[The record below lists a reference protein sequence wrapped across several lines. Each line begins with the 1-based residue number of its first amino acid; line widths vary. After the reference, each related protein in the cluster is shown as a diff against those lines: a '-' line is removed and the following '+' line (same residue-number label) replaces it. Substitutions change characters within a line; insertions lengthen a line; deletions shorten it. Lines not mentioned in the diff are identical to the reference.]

1 MQAERLSFDTSVQ
14 IQQFYRWVTNNS
26 LTANEISLWHALMHI
41 SSEAGYLVWLSI
53 PITKLERL
61 TGMKKDAIYK
71 ARESLEKKGRISVEE
86 GRGSRAAQ
94 YRLILFPESMEY
106 EEYVELIEPVEQTE
120 EPPVEIEVVE
130 QQPPVAPPS
139 SPVTIFARIQHLIPM
154 PSPMDIH
161 TIKEYLSDGMEDK
174 LLVEAI
180 SIAENE
186 LAGKAPTEKWK
197 YAKGI
202 MRNWFNNGIKTFEG
216 YLTHERE
223 RRESMENGSNR
234 QGDRPLRTERTE
246 SREEQESSGIRGF
259 RIPDQG

>member
-1 MQAERLSFDTSVQ
+1 MQAERLRFDTSVQ
-14 IQQFYRWVTNNS
+14 IQQFYKWITNIS
-26 LTANEISLWHALMHI
+26 LTANEVSLWHSLMYI
-41 SSEAGYLVWLSI
+41 ASDTGYLVWLSI
-53 PITKLERL
+53 PITRLEQL

-71 ARESLEKKGRISVEE
+71 ARVTLEQKGRISFEE
-86 GRGSRAAQ
+86 GKGSRAAQ
-94 YRLILFPESMEY
+94 YRLILFQESMEH
-106 EEYVELIEPVEQTE
+106 EEYTELVEAIEPVEQTE
-120 EPPVEIEVVE
+120 ELPMEIEEVE

-139 SPVTIFARIQHLIPM
+139 STVTIFARIQHLIPM

-161 TIKEYLSDGMEDK
+161 IIKEYLNDGMEDK

-216 YLTHERE
+216 YLAHERE

-234 QGDRPLRTERTE
+234 QGDRPLRTET
-246 SREEQESSGIRGF
+246 REESESSGMRGF
-259 RIPDQG
+259 RIPD